1 LNFIPKQNMSGYLP
15 LPFIEEK
22 IKDLENALFFSL
34 SDSVLKIPACVI
46 KVLKT
51 DEVGQL
57 WFAIPKPTQSIYAFD
72 KTFQAKLDF
81 FRKGRDYYLKIYGT
95 AFLVNDP
102 EEINMIECLDEN
114 IKQQARRN
122 TTLLVKVKI
131 TYAEYIEK
139 APVNPTTKNLIKQV
153 RNRVYSWFKQAQP
166 TGRPNYQK
174 IPAEVKYPSLSY
186 YLN

>member
-1 LNFIPKQNMSGYLP
+1 MSGYLP

-22 IKDLENALFFSL
+22 IKDLGNALFFSL
-34 SDSVLKIPACVI
+34 SEAVLKIPVCVI
-46 KVLKT
+46 TVLKT
-51 DEVGQL
+51 DEFGQL
-57 WFAIPKPTQSIYAFD
+57 WFSIPKPTQSVYAFD

-81 FRKGRDYYLKIYGT
+81 FRKDRDYYLKIHGT

-102 EEINMIECLDEN
+102 EEINMIECLNEN
-114 IKQQARRN
+114 IKQQARKN
-122 TTLLVKVKI
+122 TSLIVKVKI

-139 APVNPTTKNLIKQV
+139 APLQASTKTLIKQV
-153 RNRVYSWFKQAQP
+153 KNRVYSWFKQTHP
-166 TGRPNYQK
+166 MGRPNSQK

>member
-1 LNFIPKQNMSGYLP
+1 MSGYLP

-22 IKDLENALFFSL
+22 IKELENALFFSL
-34 SDSVLKIPACVI
+34 SDAVVKIPACVI

-57 WFAIPKPTQSIYAFD
+57 WFSIPKPTQSIYAFD

-81 FRKGRDYYLKIYGT
+81 FRKGKDYYLKIYGT
-95 AFLVNDP
+95 AILVNDP
-102 EEINMIECLDEN
+102 EEINMVDCLNEN
-114 IKQQARRN
+114 IKQQARIN
-122 TTLLVKVKI
+122 AAIIIKVKI

-139 APVNPTTKNLIKQV
+139 APVNATTKTLIKEV
-153 RNRVYSWFKQAQP
+153 RNRVYSWFRQTHPA
-166 TGRPNYQK
+166 GRMNSLK